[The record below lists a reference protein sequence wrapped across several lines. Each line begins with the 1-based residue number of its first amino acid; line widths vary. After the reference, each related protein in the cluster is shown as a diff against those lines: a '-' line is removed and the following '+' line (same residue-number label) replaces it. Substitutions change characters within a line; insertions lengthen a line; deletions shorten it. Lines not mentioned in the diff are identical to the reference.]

1 VGVHPDVFITI
12 AFSGIAVLVAVV
24 FLVAVVPRIRREGA
38 QVRRSESTG
47 PGREGIS
54 ASTSGRRARGRS
66 RHDAAV
72 H

>member
-1 VGVHPDVFITI
+1 MQPDVFITI
-12 AFSGIAVLVAVV
+12 AFAGIAVLVAVV

-38 QVRRSESTG
+38 RVRQSESSE
-47 PGREGIS
+47 PGREGS
-54 ASTSGRRARGRS
+54 SSSTSGRRASGES